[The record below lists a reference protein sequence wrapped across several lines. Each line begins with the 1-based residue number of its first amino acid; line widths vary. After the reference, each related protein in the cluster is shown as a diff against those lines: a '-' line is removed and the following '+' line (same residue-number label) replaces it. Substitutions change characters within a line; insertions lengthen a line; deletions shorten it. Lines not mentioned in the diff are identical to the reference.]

1 VTTSNRTTVAGQTFL
16 ASSLFAASDPDG
28 DTITSYAFWDMGS
41 SGGHFVLNGVAQPVQ
56 AEFDVTAV
64 QLAQLTYQSG
74 SGTDTVWARAYDG
87 TLWSAWSNSFTVNSI
102 NPATIAAGSTLEL
115 ASAFSGTVTY
125 AGNTGTLK
133 IDSSST
139 FNGTIGGQLVAGDII
154 DLADVTAGAN
164 ATIGYSGNNSPGTL
178 SVGDGT
184 HTAHIVMTGNYSLAS
199 FTPSSDGHGGTSVID
214 PPPTGS
220 ELGGSNDGIARRL
233 ALLTSYMAS
242 TFARSGNIDG
252 VNPVADSAT
261 PGPQAFLT
269 SLVQG
274 HPQQA

>member
-1 VTTSNRTTVAGQTFL
+1 
-16 ASSLFAASDPDG
+16 
-28 DTITSYAFWDMGS
+28 
-41 SGGHFVLNGVAQPVQ
+41 
-56 AEFDVTAV
+56 
-64 QLAQLTYQSG
+64 
-74 SGTDTVWARAYDG
+74 
-87 TLWSAWSNSFTVNSI
+87 
-102 NPATIAAGSTLEL
+102 
-115 ASAFSGTVTY
+115 
-125 AGNTGTLK
+125 
-133 IDSSST
+133 
-139 FNGTIGGQLVAGDII
+139 
-154 DLADVTAGAN
+154 LADVTAGAN